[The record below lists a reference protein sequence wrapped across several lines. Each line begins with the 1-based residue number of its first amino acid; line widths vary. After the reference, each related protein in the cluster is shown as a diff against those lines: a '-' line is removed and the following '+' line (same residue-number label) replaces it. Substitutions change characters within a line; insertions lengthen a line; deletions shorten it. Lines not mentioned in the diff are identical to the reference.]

1 MSLGGDNISD
11 SSRPAL
17 RSVVA
22 GAVLGLLVEL
32 PAVLAAIISSGAGHG
47 DYFAA
52 RALFP
57 LPMLLTL
64 VEGSI
69 GVLSIT
75 LILLQFPIYGVLLGW
90 ARVRNA
96 GLPVLVVAL
105 LHLGATIACFTG
117 MLPNF
122 S

>member
-1 MSLGGDNISD
+1 MAKRQPQSKSALHAVGGGAALGAFVSL
-11 SSRPAL
+11 PAL
-17 RSVVA
+17 
-22 GAVLGLLVEL
+22 GLAVLS
-32 PAVLAAIISSGAGHG
+32 AGAGHG
-47 DYFAA
+47 GYAAA

-69 GVLSIT
+69 GPLSSG
-75 LILLQFPIYGVLLGW
+75 LALLQFPLYGALLGW
-90 ARVRNA
+90 SRLNDSHGALSLM
-96 GLPVLVVAL
+96 GL
-105 LHLGATIACFTG
+105 LHIVAAFFGFAG